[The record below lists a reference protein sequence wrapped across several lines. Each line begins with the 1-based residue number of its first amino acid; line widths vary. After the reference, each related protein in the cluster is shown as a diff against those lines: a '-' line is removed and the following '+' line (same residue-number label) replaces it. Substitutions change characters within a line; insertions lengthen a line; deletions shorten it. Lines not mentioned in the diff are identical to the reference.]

1 MTAVYETIYKTIV
14 SPGGRSLFVKIRPR
28 DCAPA
33 NNSGR
38 SFIERLID
46 AIWSDLDS
54 FLRLVLVSTT
64 TISVIDPIVLYTLR
78 VRSSNDVSRD
88 SSLSSSTLRFSFS
101 SSFYFSYS
109 VVFASN
115 LLHLAQFIINIE
127 KKRNNMK

>member
-28 DCAPA
+28 DCAPV

-64 TISVIDPIVLYTLR
+64 TISVIDPIVLSHAYVHPTMFLETPVYHR
-78 VRSSNDVSRD
+78 RRYVSPFLHPFTFRIP
-88 SSLSSSTLRFSFS
+88 L
-101 SSFYFSYS
+101 Y
-109 VVFASN
+109 SN
-115 LLHLAQFIINIE
+115 LLYLAQFIINIE
-127 KKRNNMK
+127 KKEII

>member
-1 MTAVYETIYKTIV
+1 MTAVYETIYKTTV

-28 DCAPA
+28 DCVPV

-127 KKRNNMK
+127 KKKEII